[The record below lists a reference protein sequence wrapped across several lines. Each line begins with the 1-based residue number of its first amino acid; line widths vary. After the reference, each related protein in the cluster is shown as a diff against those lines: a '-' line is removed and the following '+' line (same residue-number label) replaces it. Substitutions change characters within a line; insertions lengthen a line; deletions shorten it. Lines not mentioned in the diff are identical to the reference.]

1 VRPAR
6 VALASPSIIGRALR
20 RGFARA
26 GIVDPELLAPF
37 AERLQA
43 HGSGEPG
50 WVTSPRSWSAAS
62 SILAVALAVRRTEA
76 DDPSVP
82 GAPCG
87 LVAPFARRNYYRAAA
102 GLLDGLS
109 RELAAEAGVAR
120 RSFRVC
126 SNSRVPEKPMAA
138 ARGVAGDGANSLA
151 IAPALGSLFV
161 IGLLVMPFVVEP
173 EPAQPIAPVD
183 PCGPCRSCID
193 ACPTGAIVERGLV
206 DPERC
211 LQGWAARPASLPER
225 LREAWGTRLY
235 GCQACQEAC
244 PCNRDAREGPAV
256 SIGDIGA
263 GVPLARVLGAG
274 PAGLRELLR
283 GSALDQ
289 RWIAPEA
296 LVRNALLAAGNRR
309 DPAIRGQVQ
318 RYAASA
324 SPVLREAA
332 RWALDRL
339 P

>member
-6 VALASPSIIGRALR
+6 VALASRTIIGRALR

-138 ARGVAGDGANSLA
+138 ASGVAGYGANSLA
-151 IAPALGSLFV
+151 IAPGLGSLFV

-235 GCQACQEAC
+235 GAA
-244 PCNRDAREGPAV
+244 GPGTGGRTGGAA
-256 SIGDIGA
+256 GAAA
-263 GVPLARVLGAG
+263 GVRAR
-274 PAGLRELLR
+274 
-283 GSALDQ
+283 SALDRAGGAGQ
-289 RWIAPEA
+289 ECAPGRRQPARSSHPGPGTA
-296 LVRNALLAAGNRR
+296 LRGLRFPGAAGGRAVGAR
-309 DPAIRGQVQ
+309 PA
-318 RYAASA
+318 
-324 SPVLREAA
+324 
-332 RWALDRL
+332 ALSGG
-339 P
+339 